1 MRGWLPILAWV
12 GIALLA
18 AASFLPWLE
27 NQGPIRSI
35 FALIPVNTSIQD
47 ISAFAAGLALISA
60 GVSALLFLIRAY
72 VLLRSVVV
80 FLAVLTL
87 FALGLSCCFKGFNP
101 PALGVASAA
110 AGLILISISANLL
123 ARERHSARIH
133 VGAGVRVAGAVLAIV
148 VAISFLVVVF
158 TAPFLSVS
166 YIALFWLGPPLLIG
180 GIHYLVATVVS
191 RPTSNHAGP
200 GISE

>member
-1 MRGWLPILAWV
+1 MRSWLPILAWV

-35 FALIPVNTSIQD
+35 FALIPVNTSRQGL
-47 ISAFAAGLALISA
+47 SAFAAGFALISA
-60 GVSALLFLIRAY
+60 GVSAMLFWLRAY
-72 VLLRSVVV
+72 ALLRSVVV
-80 FLAVLTL
+80 FSAVLTL
-87 FALGLSCCFKGFNP
+87 FALGLSCCFKGFIP

-158 TAPFLSVS
+158 TARLPSVS
-166 YIALFWLGPPLLIG
+166 YIALFWFAPPLLIG
-180 GIHYLVATVVS
+180 GIHYLVVTVLS
-191 RPTSNHAGP
+191 KAQSK
-200 GISE
+200 S